1 MPRAAPPLLL
11 LLLLLAL
18 AQRRSCLPGPVTAAP
33 PGSDPCLGRPC
44 RNNGTCFPAAP
55 RRLPSAAAYRCV
67 CPPGVTGASCQVRA
81 ASAPR
86 PRARPCPWASPRCL
100 RTAPSRPR
108 AAGASLSVP
117 AAGRASGP
125 QPCPRRGR
133 AAGRRGGR
141 LEEPRQRRP
150 RAVAAAQP
158 ALSLGRYRSF
168 RGEKNRPRKLRRTLT
183 LRRVSVRWGARRRCS
198 SGGPGCRR
206 VPEPGGEPM
215 ASKCRRCLPDTRGRS
230 GVRDN
235 LKSRCHVKAPFL
247 SLALRM
253 KRSSY
258 RAQRFRRTEPS
269 GEKRARAQR
278 AVGPA
283 RVRGRGVCVAAAPD
297 GARGAAAVPQR
308 ALCAPNGFGV
318 GADN

>member
-158 ALSLGRYRSF
+158 ALSLGSVSIVSRRKEPSSKAAPNADAPP
-168 RGEKNRPRKLRRTLT
+168 RLGALGRAAQVLLGRPG
-183 LRRVSVRWGARRRCS
+183 VPA
-198 SGGPGCRR
+198 GPR
-206 VPEPGGEPM
+206 
-215 ASKCRRCLPDTRGRS
+215 ARGRAD
-230 GVRDN
+230 GVQVPA
-235 LKSRCHVKAPFL
+235 LPSRHA
-247 SLALRM
+247 
-253 KRSSY
+253 RSQR
-258 RAQRFRRTEPS
+258 RA
-269 GEKRARAQR
+269 G
-278 AVGPA
+278 
-283 RVRGRGVCVAAAPD
+283 
-297 GARGAAAVPQR
+297 
-308 ALCAPNGFGV
+308 
-318 GADN
+318 

>member
-1 MPRAAPPLLL
+1 
-11 LLLLLAL
+11 
-18 AQRRSCLPGPVTAAP
+18 
-33 PGSDPCLGRPC
+33 
-44 RNNGTCFPAAP
+44 
-55 RRLPSAAAYRCV
+55 
-67 CPPGVTGASCQVRA
+67 
-81 ASAPR
+81 
-86 PRARPCPWASPRCL
+86 
-100 RTAPSRPR
+100 
-108 AAGASLSVP
+108 
-117 AAGRASGP
+117 
-125 QPCPRRGR
+125 
-133 AAGRRGGR
+133 
-141 LEEPRQRRP
+141 
-150 RAVAAAQP
+150 
-158 ALSLGRYRSF
+158 
-168 RGEKNRPRKLRRTLT
+168 
-183 LRRVSVRWGARRRCS
+183 
-198 SGGPGCRR
+198 
-206 VPEPGGEPM
+206 M

-230 GVRDN
+230 DVRDN

>member
-1 MPRAAPPLLL
+1 MIKRIPEAAESLLIKISAHFRNRINSSKSNVSLLPNQRAWSLGLLL
-11 LLLLLAL
+11 
-18 AQRRSCLPGPVTAAP
+18 QCLFTT
-33 PGSDPCLGRPC
+33 CLGRPC

-158 ALSLGRYRSF
+158 ALSLGSVSIVSRRKEPSSKAAPNADAPP
-168 RGEKNRPRKLRRTLT
+168 RLGALGRAAQVLLGRPG
-183 LRRVSVRWGARRRCS
+183 VPA
-198 SGGPGCRR
+198 GPR
-206 VPEPGGEPM
+206 
-215 ASKCRRCLPDTRGRS
+215 ARGRAD
-230 GVRDN
+230 GVQVPA
-235 LKSRCHVKAPFL
+235 LPSRHA
-247 SLALRM
+247 
-253 KRSSY
+253 RSQR
-258 RAQRFRRTEPS
+258 RA
-269 GEKRARAQR
+269 G
-278 AVGPA
+278 
-283 RVRGRGVCVAAAPD
+283 
-297 GARGAAAVPQR
+297 
-308 ALCAPNGFGV
+308 
-318 GADN
+318 